1 MVQGGVVAREGAKPQ
16 QSSKAPSIN
25 DEVQWGLEFQHKL
38 TQAFQGEQFEAVLR
52 MAALTEAIELTL
64 LAATQA
70 FGAATEMGLFQ
81 RFSNQAPAERTP
93 TDRPGMRVR

>member
-16 QSSKAPSIN
+16 ESTKAPSIN
-25 DEVQWGLEFQHKL
+25 DQVQWGLEFQHKL
-38 TQAFQGEQFEAVLR
+38 TQAFQGEQFEAVLW

>member
-1 MVQGGVVAREGAKPQ
+1 MVQGGVVAREGAEPKE
-16 QSSKAPSIN
+16 SAKAPSIN
-25 DEVQWGLEFQHKL
+25 DQVQWGLEFQHKL

-93 TDRPGMRVR
+93 TDRPGIRVR

>member
-1 MVQGGVVAREGAKPQ
+1 MVQRGVIARERAEPQ
-16 QSSKAPSIN
+16 ESAQATTVK
-25 DEVQWGLEFQHKL
+25 DEVQRGFEFQHKL
-38 TQAFQGEQFEAVLR
+38 TQALQGEQLKPVLW

-81 RFSNQAPAERTP
+81 RFSNQALAERTP

>member
-1 MVQGGVVAREGAKPQ
+1 MVQGGVVAREGSEPQ
-16 QSSKAPSIN
+16 ESAKAPSIN
-25 DEVQWGLEFQHKL
+25 DQVYWGLEFQHKL
-38 TQAFQGEQFEAVLR
+38 TQAFHGEQFEAVLR

-93 TDRPGMRVR
+93 TDRPGIRVR

>member
-1 MVQGGVVAREGAKPQ
+1 MVQGGVVAREWAEPK
-16 QSSKAPSIN
+16 QSAQAPSIN
-25 DEVQWGLEFQHKL
+25 DQVQWGLEFQHKL
-38 TQAFQGEQFEAVLR
+38 TQALQGEQLKPVLW

>member
-1 MVQGGVVAREGAKPQ
+1 MVQGGVFAREGAKPEE
-16 QSSKAPSIN
+16 SAKAPSIN
-25 DEVQWGLEFQHKL
+25 DQVQWGLEFQHKL
-38 TQAFQGEQFEAVLR
+38 TKALQGEQFEAVLR

-93 TDRPGMRVR
+93 MDRPGMRVR

>member
-1 MVQGGVVAREGAKPQ
+1 MVQGGVVVREGAKPQ
-16 QSSKAPSIN
+16 ESAKAPSIN
-25 DEVQWGLEFQHKL
+25 DQVQWGLEFQHKL
-38 TQAFQGEQFEAVLR
+38 TQAFQCEQFETVLR

-93 TDRPGMRVR
+93 TERPGIRVR

>member
-1 MVQGGVVAREGAKPQ
+1 MVQGGVVAREWAEPK
-16 QSSKAPSIN
+16 QSAQAPSIN
-25 DEVQWGLEFQHKL
+25 DQVQWGFEFQHKL
-38 TQAFQGEQFEAVLR
+38 TQSFQGEQLKSFLW

-70 FGAATEMGLFQ
+70 FGAATEMRLFQ

-93 TDRPGMRVR
+93 TDRPGIRVR

>member
-1 MVQGGVVAREGAKPQ
+1 MVQGGVVAREGAEPKESAQ
-16 QSSKAPSIN
+16 ATTIN
-25 DEVQWGLEFQHKL
+25 DQVQWGLEFQHEL
-38 TQAFQGEQFEAVLR
+38 TQPFQGEQLQPILG

-64 LAATQA
+64 LAVTQA

>member
-16 QSSKAPSIN
+16 ESTKAPSIN
-25 DEVQWGLEFQHKL
+25 DQVQWGLEFQHKL

>member
-1 MVQGGVVAREGAKPQ
+1 MVQGGVVAREGAEPKE
-16 QSSKAPSIN
+16 SAKAPSIN
-25 DEVQWGLEFQHKL
+25 DQVQWGFEFQHKL
-38 TQAFQGEQFEAVLR
+38 TQSFQGEQLKSVLW
-52 MAALTEAIELTL
+52 MAALTEAIELTF

>member
-1 MVQGGVVAREGAKPQ
+1 
-16 QSSKAPSIN
+16 
-25 DEVQWGLEFQHKL
+25 
-38 TQAFQGEQFEAVLR
+38 

-64 LAATQA
+64 LAVTQA

-93 TDRPGMRVR
+93 RDRPGMRVR

>member
-1 MVQGGVVAREGAKPQ
+1 
-16 QSSKAPSIN
+16 
-25 DEVQWGLEFQHKL
+25 
-38 TQAFQGEQFEAVLR
+38 

-70 FGAATEMGLFQ
+70 FGASTEMGLFQ

>member
-1 MVQGGVVAREGAKPQ
+1 MVQRGVVARERAEPQ
-16 QSSKAPSIN
+16 ESAQATTIN
-25 DEVQWGLEFQHKL
+25 DQMQWGLEFQHKL
-38 TQAFQGEQFEAVLR
+38 TQALQGEQLEAVLW

-70 FGAATEMGLFQ
+70 FGAATEMSLFQ

-93 TDRPGMRVR
+93 TDRPGIRVR